1 MNRYITLLLLV
12 SMLSASAVPHKLTGT
27 VIGTET
33 SVDYST
39 GLPSTT
45 VNTRFNAFDGDLSTY
60 FASYDR
66 SSVSETEIP
75 RTWVG
80 LDLGSKHVISKV
92 GWSPRDDGYG
102 EQRVQLGLFEGA
114 NSPDF
119 TDAIP
124 IYLIPDKGTIG
135 TISYADVDC
144 SRGFRYVRYL
154 GPDNARCNIA
164 EVEFYGEEGEG
175 DDSHLYTVSN
185 LPTVVIYTTGDFFG
199 RDPVDKVTD
208 YTSSITIISRN
219 DDGTTAVL
227 CQPGTTRLRGNNSM
241 THPKKPY
248 RIKFDSKQKV
258 LDAPAKA
265 KKWTLINTYGD
276 KTILRNEI
284 SFEIA
289 RRLEMDYVPYCR
301 LVDVIYNGDYKG
313 TYQLCDQIEINKNRV
328 NITEMEV
335 DDLAG
340 EAITGGYLLEIDAY
354 ASQEGEE
361 HYFTSSSGIP
371 VTIKSP
377 DESNDLSLCKS
388 YISTYWNFMEKA
400 VMQTSRASLD
410 QYMDVKSYCKIFL
423 VGELTGNSD
432 TFWSMYVTK
441 ERNDALFRFGP
452 VWDYELTFNNDK
464 RTKDYFFNPVAH
476 TEWLFEFDDGNGN
489 HTLKAGT
496 MGDFAKKM
504 LILFH
509 AGELLDVWKNGYEKN
524 NLRAS
529 SLNAYVDKLAE
540 EIDQSQKLNFIRW
553 PILSKK
559 VHMNFQALG
568 SYEKEVEFV
577 KSYITTRVDW
587 MNAKLGY
594 KPAGVDGVISDAL
607 DELQPK
613 QIFNMQGVLLY
624 QGDEMPEL
632 EPGVYIVRQGAF
644 SNKVMITR

>member
-1 MNRYITLLLLV
+1 
-12 SMLSASAVPHKLTGT
+12 
-27 VIGTET
+27 
-33 SVDYST
+33 
-39 GLPSTT
+39 
-45 VNTRFNAFDGDLSTY
+45 
-60 FASYDR
+60 
-66 SSVSETEIP
+66 
-75 RTWVG
+75 
-80 LDLGSKHVISKV
+80 
-92 GWSPRDDGYG
+92 
-102 EQRVQLGLFEGA
+102 
-114 NSPDF
+114 
-119 TDAIP
+119 
-124 IYLIPDKGTIG
+124 
-135 TISYADVDC
+135 
-144 SRGFRYVRYL
+144 
-154 GPDNARCNIA
+154 
-164 EVEFYGEEGEG
+164 
-175 DDSHLYTVSN
+175 
-185 LPTVVIYTTGDFFG
+185 
-199 RDPVDKVTD
+199 
-208 YTSSITIISRN
+208 
-219 DDGTTAVL
+219 
-227 CQPGTTRLRGNNSM
+227 
-241 THPKKPY
+241 
-248 RIKFDSKQKV
+248 
-258 LDAPAKA
+258 
-265 KKWTLINTYGD
+265 
-276 KTILRNEI
+276 
-284 SFEIA
+284 
-289 RRLEMDYVPYCR
+289 
-301 LVDVIYNGDYKG
+301 
-313 TYQLCDQIEINKNRV
+313 
-328 NITEMEV
+328 
-335 DDLAG
+335 
-340 EAITGGYLLEIDAY
+340 
-354 ASQEGEE
+354 
-361 HYFTSSSGIP
+361 
-371 VTIKSP
+371 
-377 DESNDLSLCKS
+377 
-388 YISTYWNFMEKA
+388 
-400 VMQTSRASLD
+400 MQASRASLD

-594 KPAGVDGVISDAL
+594 KPSGVDGVISDAS